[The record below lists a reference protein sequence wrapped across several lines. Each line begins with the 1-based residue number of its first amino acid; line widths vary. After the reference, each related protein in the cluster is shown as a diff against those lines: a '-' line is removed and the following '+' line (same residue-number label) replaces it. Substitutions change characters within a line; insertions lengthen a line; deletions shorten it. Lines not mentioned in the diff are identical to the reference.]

1 MSVTTLAPDS
11 FLHGV
16 PGIRPVIIGLF
27 CAFVLTKSGRKLA
40 AHVILGNI
48 RKSLLLLPL
57 RVRCQIIKRI
67 FTLPISHGR
76 RAMNQSTHPFGY
88 QWDAIIKVNRDEV
101 QGHWIIPK
109 ANEHGG
115 LQWAENTVNDADL
128 VIMYV
133 HGGGFRLG
141 NSLMYMS
148 SFLHMIDRL
157 EKVHGLRARIFSV
170 EYRMCPEQQWPVSRQ
185 DCEKAYSYLVR
196 DLQLDASKIVIGGD
210 SAGGHVTATLLLSIR
225 DQLQSKEVVSMSS
238 IARLPLPMPK
248 GAVMISP
255 WANMES
261 NSPTYTT
268 NASKDCLPFKPGDR
282 HGWLFPNFD
291 NMSKDEQDALLQ
303 DPYVS
308 PMFGNYEGV
317 CPVLVTLGG
326 EEVFA
331 HDIERLIERL
341 KENNVKVD
349 VVSRADTVHIWAI
362 ERFLTQNQKI
372 WLEGINK
379 IIDWCAST
387 VRQ

>member
-1 MSVTTLAPDS
+1 M
-11 FLHGV
+11 
-16 PGIRPVIIGLF
+16 
-27 CAFVLTKSGRKLA
+27 
-40 AHVILGNI
+40 HV
-48 RKSLLLLPL
+48 RYSTDLLIYALLP
-57 RVRCQIIKRI
+57 
-67 FTLPISHGR
+67 
-76 RAMNQSTHPFGY
+76 ST
-88 QWDAIIKVNRDEV
+88 
-101 QGHWIIPK
+101 
-109 ANEHGG
+109 
-115 LQWAENTVNDADL
+115 
-128 VIMYV
+128 
-133 HGGGFRLG
+133 
-141 NSLMYMS
+141 
-148 SFLHMIDRL
+148 
-157 EKVHGLRARIFSV
+157 
-170 EYRMCPEQQWPVSRQ
+170 
-185 DCEKAYSYLVR
+185 
-196 DLQLDASKIVIGGD
+196 GGD

-255 WANMES
+255 WASMES
-261 NSPTYTT
+261 TSPTYTT

-291 NMSKDEQDALLQ
+291 NMSKDEQDALLK

-331 HDIERLIERL
+331 NDIELLIERL
-341 KENNVKVD
+341 KENKVKVD